1 MSPDREDRPV
11 TATRPILFAFDGS
24 DHARAAIERAG
35 ALLQPGPAVVVTVWS
50 TLWQAAPSALL
61 ALPGGVVSEAV
72 TDIDSTT
79 RETAEQI
86 AAEGAR
92 LAAAAGFDSKPHV
105 TRVDGAFF
113 AELVRCADELDVT
126 AIVMGSRGRSAVAAT
141 ILGSVSTGVLHH
153 TSRPVLVVQA
163 SD

>member
-1 MSPDREDRPV
+1 MIGSV

-61 ALPGGVVSEAV
+61 ALPGGVVSKAV
-72 TDIDSTT
+72 AAIDSAT
-79 RETAEQI
+79 RETAEET
-86 AAEGAR
+86 AAEGTR
-92 LAAAAGFDSKPHV
+92 LAVAAGFDAKP
-105 TRVDGAFF
+105 RLIRCDGAFF
-113 AELVRCADELDVT
+113 PEVVGCADDLDATV
-126 AIVMGSRGRSAVAAT
+126 IVMGSRGRSAVAAT
-141 ILGSVSTGVLHH
+141 FLGSVSTGVLHH
-153 TSRPVLVVQA
+153 THRPVLVVQA

>member
-1 MSPDREDRPV
+1 M

-35 ALLQPGPAVVVTVWS
+35 PLLQPGPAVVLTVWS
-50 TLWQAAPSALL
+50 TLWQAAPSALI
-61 ALPGGVVSEAV
+61 ALPGGVVRGAV
-72 TDIDSTT
+72 ADIDSAT
-79 RETAEQI
+79 REKAEDL

-92 LAAAAGFDSKPHV
+92 LAVAAGFDAEPRA

-113 AELVRCADELDVT
+113 TEIVRCADELDAAT
-126 AIVMGSRGRSAVAAT
+126 IVMGSRGRSAVAAT

-163 SD
+163 TD